1 MGKEAKTKEKKRTK
15 KKAAEPKKMGRP
27 PKIIDKEEFEKLC
40 AMQCTLLEICAW
52 FNVQDDT
59 LNTWCKKTYGT
70 TFSEVFKQ
78 KRGIGKITLRRS
90 GFRMAQTNPTV
101 HIFYAKNFLGMTD
114 KQEHEIKAISDET
127 RDSVNELINKL
138 KSDTGT
144 SDTNTNADSE

>member
-1 MGKEAKTKEKKRTK
+1 
-15 KKAAEPKKMGRP
+15 MGRP
-27 PKIIDKEEFEKLC
+27 RKLIDKEQFEKLC
-40 AMQCTLLEICAW
+40 GLQCTEAEILD
-52 FNVQDDT
+52 FFDITDKT
-59 LNTWCKKTYGT
+59 LTAWCKRTYKKG
-70 TFSEVFKQ
+70 FSEVFRQ
-78 KRGIGKITLRRS
+78 KRSLGKISLRRS
-90 GFRMAQTNPTV
+90 GFKLAQNNPSV